1 MSTVTRNGV
10 AHPEPPAKE
19 CRHVPHLDPEALNQ
33 HGRRSSRLCW
43 PAFAGKCNLS
53 ARCCQ
58 RLSRSADQRNCRSCR
73 RQGNNSAVA
82 WSRSIVLTSRL
93 PWLAPVGHRQPRRA
107 DVPQS
112 EAVSAWERQQHE
124 LDQELDRKLIICRGC

>member
-1 MSTVTRNGV
+1 M
-10 AHPEPPAKE
+10 
-19 CRHVPHLDPEALNQ
+19 
-33 HGRRSSRLCW
+33 
-43 PAFAGKCNLS
+43 
-53 ARCCQ
+53 
-58 RLSRSADQRNCRSCR
+58 
-73 RQGNNSAVA
+73 
-82 WSRSIVLTSRL
+82 LTSRL

>member
-1 MSTVTRNGV
+1 MSRISILKRSIRTAIAGLLFVGLVSPANATYQ
-10 AHPEPPAKE
+10 HEPVEVFPDLPA
-19 CRHVPHLDPEALNQ
+19 
-33 HGRRSSRLCW
+33 
-43 PAFAGKCNLS
+43 S
-53 ARCCQ
+53 AT
-58 RLSRSADQRNCRSCR
+58 ADHA
-73 RQGNNSAVA
+73 SAVP
-82 WSRSIVLTSRL
+82 TSHL